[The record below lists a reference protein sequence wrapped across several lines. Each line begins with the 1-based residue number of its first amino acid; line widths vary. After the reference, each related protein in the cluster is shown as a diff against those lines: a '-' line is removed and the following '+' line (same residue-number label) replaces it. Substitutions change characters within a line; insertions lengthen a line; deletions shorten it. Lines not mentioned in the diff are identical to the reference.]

1 MVSHAPYVQV
11 LAIGEKE
18 SGPVFEKWK
27 RVTSIT
33 AVIKKELKAGGY
45 PDLSL
50 HKLRHTFATLLKE
63 HGVDLDTIGDL
74 LGHSNR
80 SATEIYAHITPTRQ
94 RTALS
99 AIPCE
104 DIALDS

>member
-1 MVSHAPYVQV
+1 M

-27 RVTSIT
+27 KVTSIT